1 MVALIVGAAGC
12 KVSPLVYQCSSDT
25 QCSGSGG
32 RCVIGSCAFPST
44 SCSTGLVFDSSAA
57 SGLGGQCVTSDQLMG
72 IDDSDMAMNASDE
85 DMASGDMAAMPDMA
99 GLPPDLWMKPCVWTA
114 TNNLPEAGSHIWAAD
129 ASHLAV
135 AGQNSLLVS
144 NTSGLGW
151 TTIPL
156 RDTANTAQT
165 ARALFSTGTT
175 FWAIGNGM
183 NVWSID
189 YNGNVTLD
197 YHPAMVNSVSIS
209 GIWGASASDL
219 WTIGDG
225 AVPIHRVGTSW
236 TVGTS
241 SVAMGNDMFSMHGS
255 SASNVWAAGDY
266 YVTHWD
272 GNSWT
277 PKMLNVGSS
286 AINSIWVRDPMNV
299 YIVNGG
305 GNYYATHDGGA
316 NWGGGATG
324 LGSGGAIYGFNG
336 HLYIAGMGSKVA
348 HSIDDGAHWTLE
360 DVGFPAATPSINHV
374 SGRSAN
380 EVYVVSGTWWSVCK

>member
-1 MVALIVGAAGC
+1 MLLAVAAVGC
-12 KVSPLVYQCSSDT
+12 KISPLIYQCGSDS

-32 RCVIGSCAFPST
+32 RCVDGACAFPST
-44 SCSTGLVFDSSAA
+44 SCPTGLAFDPSAT
-57 SGLGGQCVTSDQLMG
+57 SGRGGQCVTSDQLN
-72 IDDSDMAMNASDE
+72 DVDMAMDTSND
-85 DMASGDMAAMPDMA
+85 DLSGGGAVDMA
-99 GLPPDLWMKPCVWTA
+99 GPSPDLWMPPCVWTA
-114 TNNLPEAGSHIWAAD
+114 TNNLPENGSRIWALD

-135 AGQNSLLVS
+135 AGQTNLLVS

-151 TTIPL
+151 TGVPL
-156 RDTANTAQT
+156 RDMANTVLT
-165 ARALFSTGTT
+165 PRALFSTGTT

-189 YNGNVTLD
+189 SSNNSVTLD
-197 YHPAMVNSVSIS
+197 YHPATVNSVDIS

-225 AVPIHRVGTSW
+225 AVPIHRVGTTW
-236 TVGTS
+236 TLASTS
-241 SVAMGNDMFSMHGS
+241 AAMGNDMFSMHGS
-255 SASNVWAAGDY
+255 SATNIWAAGDY

-277 PKMLNVGSS
+277 PKMLNVGSAS
-286 AINSIWVRDPMNV
+286 INSIWVRDSMNV

-305 GNYYATHDGGA
+305 GYYYATHDGGA

-324 LGSGGAIYGFNG
+324 LTIGLAVYGFPG
-336 HLYIAGMGSKVA
+336 HLYIAGNGNKVA

-360 DVGFPAATPSINHV
+360 DVGFPSTIMNINHV
-374 SGRSAN
+374 SGRSAH
-380 EVYVVSGTWWSVCK
+380 EVYVVGGTWWSICK